1 MLKSYML
8 IGNQMGQY
16 KLRNDEREKLDIA
29 KSEFISLAS
38 HQLRTPIAGLCW
50 LIEAMQFNSANLTPK
65 QKEYLNEKINELEKR
80 IDKLEH
86 K

>member
-1 MLKSYML
+1 MRLDKYKNIRWVVLSFLAVAIFLLFIDVDKNWAVVLIVIAFL
-8 IGNQMGQY
+8 IG
-16 KLRNDEREKLDIA
+16 
-29 KSEFISLAS
+29 
-38 HQLRTPIAGLCW
+38 
-50 LIEAMQFNSANLTPK
+50 ANAIDKK

>member
-1 MLKSYML
+1 MRLDKYKNIRWVVLSFLAVAIFLLFTDVDKNWAVVLIFIAFL
-8 IGNQMGQY
+8 IG
-16 KLRNDEREKLDIA
+16 
-29 KSEFISLAS
+29 
-38 HQLRTPIAGLCW
+38 
-50 LIEAMQFNSANLTPK
+50 ANAIDKK

>member
-1 MLKSYML
+1 MRLDKYKNIRWVTLSFLAVAIFLLFTDVDKNWAVVLIVIAFL
-8 IGNQMGQY
+8 IGVNVID
-16 KLRNDEREKLDIA
+16 K
-29 KSEFISLAS
+29 
-38 HQLRTPIAGLCW
+38 
-50 LIEAMQFNSANLTPK
+50 K